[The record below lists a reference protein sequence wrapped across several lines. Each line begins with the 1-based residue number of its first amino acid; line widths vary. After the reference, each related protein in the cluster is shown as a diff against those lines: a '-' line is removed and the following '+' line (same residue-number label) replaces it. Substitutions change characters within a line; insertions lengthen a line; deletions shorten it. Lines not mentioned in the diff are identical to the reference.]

1 MATTSIWS
9 VKSTLGH
16 VIEYAEDGTKTAN
29 PQWSKSEYQSMR
41 DVMDYAMNDFKT
53 EQQYYVTALNCD
65 AGCAREQMQLTKRQ
79 FGKTDG
85 ILAFHGYQ
93 SFAEGEVDADTAHAI
108 GIKLAA
114 ELWPEYQVIVATH
127 LNTYCFHNHFVLN
140 SVSFLNGKKFNACK
154 ESYLKMRAAS
164 DRLCKEYG
172 LSVIT

>member
-29 PQWSKSEYQSMR
+29 PKWSKSEYQSMR
-41 DVMDYAMNDFKT
+41 DIMDYAMNDFKT

-114 ELWPEYQVIVATH
+114 EL
-127 LNTYCFHNHFVLN
+127 
-140 SVSFLNGKKFNACK
+140 
-154 ESYLKMRAAS
+154 
-164 DRLCKEYG
+164 
-172 LSVIT
+172 

>member
-29 PQWSKSEYQSMR
+29 PKWSKSEYQSMR
-41 DVMDYAMNDFKT
+41 DIMDYAMNDFKT

-93 SFAEGEVDADTAHAI
+93 S
-108 GIKLAA
+108 
-114 ELWPEYQVIVATH
+114 
-127 LNTYCFHNHFVLN
+127 
-140 SVSFLNGKKFNACK
+140 
-154 ESYLKMRAAS
+154 
-164 DRLCKEYG
+164 
-172 LSVIT
+172 LSLIHI